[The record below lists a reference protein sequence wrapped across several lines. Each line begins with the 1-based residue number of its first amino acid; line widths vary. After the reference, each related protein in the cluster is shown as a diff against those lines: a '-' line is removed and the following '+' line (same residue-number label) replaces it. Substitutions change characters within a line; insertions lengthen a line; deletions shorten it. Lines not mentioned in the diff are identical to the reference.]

1 MVLVMVMRPA
11 GQRRT
16 LSANP
21 HRTQSKTGPRGETHT
36 AGGKDAVVPV
46 PGLQAAGAA
55 VADELLGAGVV
66 LRGGAPPVPGVS
78 SGGGGLGVRGA
89 PGVLHR
95 PALPGAHPSGAP
107 AACSAGA
114 RLGWVGL
121 SASTQSSVIPVIPR
135 DGAPAVCPRRRK
147 VVGVVVSRRWLRVS
161 AQAWVPVLTS
171 TAHSML
177 IPLGGSH
184 LDRAFRS
191 ADACGRGRR

>member
-21 HRTQSKTGPRGETHT
+21 HLTQSKTGPRGETHT

-107 AACSAGA
+107 AACSAGV

-135 DGAPAVCPRRRK
+135 DGGPR
-147 VVGVVVSRRWLRVS
+147 GLS
-161 AQAWVPVLTS
+161 TS
-171 TAHSML
+171 SES
-177 IPLGGSH
+177 G
-184 LDRAFRS
+184 
-191 ADACGRGRR
+191 GRGAQWAVVEGVGASVGTSVDVDGSLNVDPPWG